1 MKVVSRAVGLLL
13 LFALA
18 GCSHQGVLDSAGPIA
33 AGERTILLNSTVI
46 MLAIVIPTAIATLVF
61 AFWFRAGNWRA
72 RYLPEWAYSGRVE
85 LVVWA
90 IPILVILFLA
100 GVIWV
105 GSHDLDPFKPL
116 PAEKNAKPIEVQV
129 VSLDWK
135 WLFIY
140 PDQGIATVNQLVI
153 PTGTP
158 VHFSLTSASVM
169 NTFFI
174 HRLGSMIYTM
184 NGMVT
189 QVHLQADQPGTYWG
203 QSAQFSGDGF
213 SDMNFQ
219 TRAVAPAEFA
229 GWVAAAKG
237 KGPALDAKAYAG
249 LAQQGTVKTPYGY
262 GAVQPG
268 LFNLIATQKIGPAP
282 GPQAGRGGANV
293 SPRTPVQ

>member
-1 MKVVSRAVGLLL
+1 MKVVRRAAVLMLLL
-13 LFALA
+13 ALA
-18 GCSHQGVLDSAGPIA
+18 GCSHQGVLDAAGPVA
-33 AGERTILLNSTVI
+33 SGERTILLNSTVI

-61 AFWFRAGNWRA
+61 AFWFRAGNPRA

-116 PAEKNAKPIEVQV
+116 PAEKNTKPIEVQV

-153 PTGTP
+153 PTGVP

-189 QVHLQADQPGTYWG
+189 QVHLQADKPGTYWG
-203 QSAQFSGDGF
+203 QSGQFSGDGF

-237 KGPALDAKAYAG
+237 KGPALDAAAYAQ
-249 LAQQGTVKTPYGY
+249 LAKQGTVKTPYSY

-282 GPQAGRGGANV
+282 GPQAGRGGVNV
-293 SPRTPVQ
+293 SPRTPE

>member
-1 MKVVSRAVGLLL
+1 MKVVRRAAVLMLLL
-13 LFALA
+13 ALA
-18 GCSHQGVLDSAGPIA
+18 GCSHQGVLDAAGPVA
-33 AGERTILLNSTVI
+33 SGERTILLNSTVI

-61 AFWFRAGNWRA
+61 AFWFRAGNPRA

-116 PAEKNAKPIEVQV
+116 PAEKNTKPIEVQV

-153 PTGTP
+153 PTGVP

-189 QVHLQADQPGTYWG
+189 QVHLQADKPGTYWG
-203 QSAQFSGDGF
+203 QSGQFSGDGF

-229 GWVAAAKG
+229 GWVAAARG
-237 KGPALDAKAYAG
+237 KGPALDAAAYAQ
-249 LAQQGTVKTPYGY
+249 LAKQGTVKTPYSY
-262 GAVQPG
+262 GAVQPS

-282 GPQAGRGGANV
+282 GPQAGRGGVNV
-293 SPRTPVQ
+293 SPRTPE